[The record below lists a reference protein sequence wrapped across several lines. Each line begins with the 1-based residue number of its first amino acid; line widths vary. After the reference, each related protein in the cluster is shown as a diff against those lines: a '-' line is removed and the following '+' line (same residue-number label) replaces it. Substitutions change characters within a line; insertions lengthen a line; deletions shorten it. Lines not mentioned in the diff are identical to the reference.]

1 MQLNLKCAVENK
13 AIKKDKKSERS
24 PIDQLF
30 QNKWLERGSLL
41 IIQCNSVKIRGE
53 LLRKDWKMF
62 SNNKINIWI
71 VFCLLFVF
79 SSCGYS
85 FRGGGDLPKGIKSL
99 SIKMLENRTSE
110 TGAENIF
117 TNDLIYEI
125 TTQGRVV
132 LTKEDSADGI
142 LSGVIQSMRIDAISH
157 RDAYSSLERRAIV
170 TLSLKL
176 TDPTGKVIWSA
187 KDIAESEDY
196 IVASDKQA
204 TERNRQ
210 QAIITLSKR
219 LAEKVYNR
227 LTDNF

>member
-1 MQLNLKCAVENK
+1 
-13 AIKKDKKSERS
+13 
-24 PIDQLF
+24 
-30 QNKWLERGSLL
+30 L

-62 SNNKINIWI
+62 SNNKIYIRI
-71 VFCLLFVF
+71 VFCFLFVF

-85 FRGGGDLPKGIKSL
+85 FRGGGNLPEGIKNL

-125 TTQGRVV
+125 TSFGKVV

-142 LSGVIQSMRIDAISH
+142 LSGVIESMRVDAISH
-157 RDAYSSLERRAIV
+157 RDSYTSLERRVIV

-176 TDPTGKVIWSA
+176 TNQTGRVIWSA
-187 KDIAESEDY
+187 KDFSVSEDY
-196 IVASDKQA
+196 IVSSDKQT
-204 TERNRQ
+204 TERNRRE
-210 QAIITLSKR
+210 AVKTLSKR
-219 LAEKVYNR
+219 FAEKVYNR
-227 LTDNF
+227 LTDDF

>member
-1 MQLNLKCAVENK
+1 
-13 AIKKDKKSERS
+13 
-24 PIDQLF
+24 
-30 QNKWLERGSLL
+30 
-41 IIQCNSVKIRGE
+41 
-53 LLRKDWKMF
+53 MF
-62 SNNKINIWI
+62 SNNKINLGII
-71 VFCLLFVF
+71 FCSLIIL

-85 FRGGGDLPKGIKSL
+85 FRGGGDLPEGIKSL

-125 TTQGRVV
+125 TTHGKVV

-157 RDAYSSLERRAIV
+157 RDSYSSLERRAIV

-176 TDPTGKVIWSA
+176 TDQTGKVIWST

-204 TERNRQ
+204 TEKNRR

>member
-1 MQLNLKCAVENK
+1 MFFNNRINL
-13 AIKKDKKSERS
+13 
-24 PIDQLF
+24 
-30 QNKWLERGSLL
+30 G
-41 IIQCNSVKIRGE
+41 IIFCSVII
-53 LLRKDWKMF
+53 LA
-62 SNNKINIWI
+62 
-71 VFCLLFVF
+71 
-79 SSCGYS
+79 SCGYS

-125 TTQGRVV
+125 TTQGKVV
-132 LTKEDSADGI
+132 LTKEGSADGI

-157 RDAYSSLERRAIV
+157 RDAYSSLERRVIV

-196 IVASDKQA
+196 IVASDKQT
-204 TERNRQ
+204 TERNRR

-227 LTDNF
+227 LTENF